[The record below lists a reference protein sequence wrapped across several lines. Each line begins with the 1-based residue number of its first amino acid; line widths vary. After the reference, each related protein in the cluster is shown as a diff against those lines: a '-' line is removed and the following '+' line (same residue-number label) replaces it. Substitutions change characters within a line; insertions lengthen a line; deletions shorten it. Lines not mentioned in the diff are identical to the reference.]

1 MAKKF
6 QSEQEV
12 FWAGSFG
19 DEYTI
24 RNDTKE
30 LLLARKTL
38 LNRALKSSGK
48 LESVIEFGANVGLNL
63 IAVKDLIPGVA
74 ATAVEINSSAIS
86 KLKMIDDVKVIHGSI
101 LESNKIEMYDL
112 AMVIGV
118 LIHIAPKYLSL
129 AYENIYKATRRYILI
144 GEYYSRQPEEVS
156 GI

>member
-30 LLLARKTL
+30 LLLSKKTL
-38 LNRALKSSGK
+38 LNNALKSSSK

-74 ATAVEINSSAIS
+74 ATAGTGTGTGLPRAAGCGAESRFGRASWTFALALEHAAAGETERAERGSGCATQRSARDA
-86 KLKMIDDVKVIHGSI
+86 KPPEDRLV
-101 LESNKIEMYDL
+101 
-112 AMVIGV
+112 
-118 LIHIAPKYLSL
+118 
-129 AYENIYKATRRYILI
+129 RREPDFT
-144 GEYYSRQPEEVS
+144 GRS
-156 GI
+156 GRDPTW

>member
-12 FWAGSFG
+12 FWAGGFG

-30 LLLARKTL
+30 LLLSRKTL
-38 LNRALKSSGK
+38 LNRALKSSSK

-74 ATAVEINSSAIS
+74 ATAIEINSSAIS

-101 LESNKIEMYDL
+101 LESKKIEMYDL
-112 AMVIGV
+112 AMVIG
-118 LIHIAPKYLSL
+118 S
-129 AYENIYKATRRYILI
+129 
-144 GEYYSRQPEEVS
+144 
-156 GI
+156 

>member
-30 LLLARKTL
+30 LLLSKKTL
-38 LNRALKSSGK
+38 LNNALKSSSK

-63 IAVKDLIPGVA
+63 IAVKDLIPGLPLPLL
-74 ATAVEINSSAIS
+74 
-86 KLKMIDDVKVIHGSI
+86 KLI
-101 LESNKIEMYDL
+101 LQLFRS
-112 AMVIGV
+112 
-118 LIHIAPKYLSL
+118 
-129 AYENIYKATRRYILI
+129 
-144 GEYYSRQPEEVS
+144 
-156 GI
+156 